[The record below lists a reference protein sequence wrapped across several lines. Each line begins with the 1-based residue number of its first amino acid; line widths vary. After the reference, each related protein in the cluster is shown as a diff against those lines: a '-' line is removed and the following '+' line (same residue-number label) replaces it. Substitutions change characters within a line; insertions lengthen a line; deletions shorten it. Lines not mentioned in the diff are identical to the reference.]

1 MAASSQ
7 SAPPRSI
14 PVHRILELPPFPAV
28 ARKLMTLMGKPSF
41 TIPEVSQLIRSD
53 AVFAAEVLRL
63 ANSAMLGLRYE
74 VMSIMHAISVLGM
87 DRLQTL
93 VMTVAMRDFLRGG
106 KQPGLVRLCWRHNLA
121 TALVAEELAE
131 SCWIEKSD
139 AYTGGLLHDLGRLA
153 LISAF
158 PTEYAAAVD
167 CWSQPGEQALQC
179 EEQALGIN
187 HHEAGLVLA
196 DKWGLPSPMRELLS
210 TSLIP
215 KTGPFTVPRLV
226 SIACGLADRLGFMLG
241 EPSAGWDMEWL
252 EGELPPE
259 MWLRAA
265 PKAAALQ
272 DSIPMK
278 INLFECE
285 FLPG

>member
-1 MAASSQ
+1 VAATSQ

-28 ARKLMTLMGKPSF
+28 ARKLITLLGKPNF

-87 DRLQTL
+87 DRLQSL

-106 KQPGLVRLCWRHNLA
+106 KQLGLLRLCWRHNLA

-153 LISAF
+153 LISAY
-158 PTEYAAAVD
+158 PTEYAAVLG
-167 CWSQPGEQALQC
+167 CWSQPGEGALRC
-179 EEQALGIN
+179 EERALGIN
-187 HHEAGLVLA
+187 HCEAGLVLA
-196 DKWGLPSPMRELLS
+196 DKWGLPSAMREVLC
-210 TSLIP
+210 TRLIP

-226 SIACGLADRLGFMLG
+226 SIACGLAERLGFMLG
-241 EPSAGWDMEWL
+241 EPTVGWDMEWL
-252 EGELPPE
+252 EQELPSE
-259 MWLRAA
+259 MWLRVA
-265 PKAAALQ
+265 PKAIAMRE
-272 DSIPMK
+272 SIPLK

-285 FLPG
+285 FLQG

>member
-1 MAASSQ
+1 MAATSQ
-7 SAPPRSI
+7 STPPRSI

-28 ARKLMTLMGKPSF
+28 ARKLITLMGKPNF

-87 DRLQTL
+87 DRLRSL

-106 KQPGLVRLCWRHNLA
+106 KQLGLVRLCWRHNLA

-131 SCWIEKSD
+131 SCWIERSD
-139 AYTGGLLHDLGRLA
+139 AYTSGLLHDLGRLA
-153 LISAF
+153 LISAY
-158 PTEYAAAVD
+158 PVEYAAALAA
-167 CWSQPGEQALQC
+167 WSESGEDSLQC
-179 EEQALGIN
+179 EERALGIN
-187 HHEAGLVLA
+187 HCEAGLVLA
-196 DKWGLPSPMRELLS
+196 DTWALPSTMRAVLCMRAV
-210 TSLIP
+210 P

-226 SIACGLADRLGFMLG
+226 GVACGLAERLGFLLG
-241 EPSAGWDMEWL
+241 EPTVGWDMEWL
-252 EGELPPE
+252 EQELPPE
-259 MWLRAA
+259 IWRRVA
-265 PKAAALQ
+265 PKAEALQ
-272 DSIPMK
+272 ETIPLK

-285 FLPG
+285 FLQG